1 MKKIIGF
8 LIKQTVIVWMCFIL
22 ISGCEKD
29 MGNKE
34 EDKDETSTEI
44 TTVQIPA
51 GTFTM
56 GSPAS
61 DMYRTENEAQFGVT
75 ISAFRMSKYEITNA
89 QFAAFLNAKNILSNG
104 IYSTGAYPTQALI
117 YTSGGDADFGLHY
130 IGSKWVPAPGFEN
143 SPVIN
148 VTWYGAAEFAKYAGG
163 SLPTEAQWEYAC
175 RAGTTSLFNTGN
187 CLTNDQANYD
197 WRLPTGT
204 CTNTN
209 TSSPGKTMPVGSYPA
224 NAFGLYDMHGNVLE
238 WVADWSGIYPTTA
251 QTNPTGPATGTQHV
265 ARGGSWVNP
274 AKYCRSA
281 NHFKGDPSVTL
292 TSLGFRIVFVP

>member
-1 MKKIIGF
+1 MKNLQGILFFPI
-8 LIKQTVIVWMCFIL
+8 LILGVFFIL
-22 ISGCEKD
+22 IIACEKD
-29 MGNKE
+29 MENKE
-34 EDKDETSTEI
+34 ENKDETSTEI
-44 TTVQIPA
+44 TTVHIPA

-61 DMYRTENEAQFGVT
+61 DIYRTENEAQFTVT
-75 ISAFRMSKYEITNA
+75 LSAFRMSKYEITNA

-104 IYSTGAYPTQALI
+104 KYSDRAYPTQALI

-130 IGSKWVPAPGFEN
+130 IGSKWVPASGFEK

-148 VTWYGAAEFAKYAGG
+148 VTWYGATEFAKYAGG

-175 RAGTTSLFNTGN
+175 RAGTTTLFNTGN

-209 TSSPGKTMPVGSYPA
+209 STSPGKTMPVGSYPA
-224 NAFGLYDMHGNVLE
+224 NAFGLFDMHGNVLE
-238 WVADWSGIYPTTA
+238 WVADWSGTYPTTA
-251 QTNPTGPATGTQHV
+251 QTNPTGPATGTQRV

-292 TSLGFRIVFVP
+292 TSLGFRIVFVL